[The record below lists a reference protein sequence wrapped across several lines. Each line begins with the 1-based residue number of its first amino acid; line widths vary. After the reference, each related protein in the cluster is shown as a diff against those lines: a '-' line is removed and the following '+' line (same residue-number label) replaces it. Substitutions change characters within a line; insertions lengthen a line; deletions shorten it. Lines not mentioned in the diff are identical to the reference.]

1 MIKENFATIVCNTKN
16 PPEKFKRG
24 ESGAWKR
31 NCIGK
36 KDIASCE
43 KRCDTQKSK
52 EGLENSSYNSSNISS
67 ETSETSE
74 TSENSSLS
82 NISKYLKRAF
92 LFILIFLLLSVN
104 LIALSVSL
112 QCNSAENV
120 FYKIASA
127 MFAFMFG
134 ILYLIFNYYMY
145 RVNKNNDPC
154 TICRNNIFPL

>member
-1 MIKENFATIVCNTKN
+1 MIQENFATIVCNTIS

-24 ESGAWKR
+24 EAGNWKR
-31 NCIGK
+31 NCVGK
-36 KDIASCE
+36 KDKASCQA
-43 KRCDTQKSK
+43 RCDAQIKK
-52 EGLENSSYNSSNISS
+52 EGLGSNNT
-67 ETSETSE
+67 ETTIE

-82 NISKYLKRAF
+82 NISKYVKRAF
-92 LFILIFLLLSVN
+92 IFILIFLLLSIN

-112 QCNSAENV
+112 QCNSGENV

-145 RVNKNNDPC
+145 RVNKNKDPC
-154 TICRNNIFPL
+154 IICKNNIFPL

>member
-24 ESGAWKR
+24 GEGAWKR

-36 KDIASCE
+36 KDIESCN
-43 KRCDTQKSK
+43 KRCNTQKSK
-52 EGLENSSYNSSNISS
+52 EGLENTSKSSK
-67 ETSETSE
+67 ETTET
-74 TSENSSLS
+74 TENSSLS
-82 NISKYLKRAF
+82 NLSKYLKRAF
-92 LFILIFLLLSVN
+92 LFILIFLLLSIN

-112 QCNSAENV
+112 QCNSAENI
-120 FYKIASA
+120 FYKISSA

-134 ILYLIFNYYMY
+134 ILYLIFNYYIY

-154 TICRNNIFPL
+154 TICKNNIFPL

>member
-1 MIKENFATIVCNTKN
+1 MIKEHFDTIVCNTKN
-16 PPEKFKRG
+16 APEKFKRG
-24 ESGAWKR
+24 ESGHWKR

-43 KRCDTQKSK
+43 KRCDTQKIK
-52 EGLENSSYNSSNISS
+52 EGLENKSNNNSKV
-67 ETSETSE
+67 
-74 TSENSSLS
+74 SENASLS

-112 QCNSAENV
+112 QCNSAQNV

-154 TICRNNIFPL
+154 TICKNNIFPL

>member
-1 MIKENFATIVCNTKN
+1 MIKENFSTIVCNTKN

-24 ESGAWKR
+24 VEGAWKR

-36 KDIASCE
+36 KDIESCN

-52 EGLENSSYNSSNISS
+52 EGLENTSKMSTDSS
-67 ETSETSE
+67 EPT
-74 TSENSSLS
+74 ENSSLA
-82 NISKYLKRAF
+82 NLSKYLKRAF
-92 LFILIFLLLSVN
+92 LFILIFLLLTVN

-112 QCNSAENV
+112 QCNSAENI

>member
-24 ESGAWKR
+24 EQGAWKR

-36 KDIASCE
+36 KDIESCN
-43 KRCDTQKSK
+43 KRCDTQKSI
-52 EGLENSSYNSSNISS
+52 EGLENTSYNNSK
-67 ETSETSE
+67 ETTENTS
-74 TSENSSLS
+74 LA
-82 NISKYLKRAF
+82 NISKYLRRAF
-92 LFILIFLLLSVN
+92 LFILIFLLLSIN

-112 QCNSAENV
+112 QCNSAENI
-120 FYKIASA
+120 FYKISSA

-154 TICRNNIFPL
+154 TICKTNIFPL